1 MPPQR
6 IEILDETVH
15 GERGVAGRATASPL
29 VVSMDDRQI
38 VEEGCQRSEVV
49 RQART
54 SVQKRNGG
62 PGARRLGPEIGTVD
76 RDRLVHWQARSI

>member
-1 MPPQR
+1 M
-6 IEILDETVH
+6 D
-15 GERGVAGRATASPL
+15 GRQ
-29 VVSMDDRQI
+29 V